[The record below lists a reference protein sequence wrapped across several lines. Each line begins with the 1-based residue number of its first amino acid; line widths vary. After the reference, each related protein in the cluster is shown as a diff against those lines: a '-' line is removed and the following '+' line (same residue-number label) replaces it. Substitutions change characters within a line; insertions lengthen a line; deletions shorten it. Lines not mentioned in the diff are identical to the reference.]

1 MKTKLFTAIS
11 LCIAAFSFAQFST
24 GTVAL
29 TGSNLSLKIDTNAT
43 TVTMTLTGSSTVWLG
58 IGFGGTSMSSV
69 SDMFIW
75 NGTAN
80 RDYTASG
87 SRSQPSAD
95 AAASQSWA
103 IVSDNVA
110 GNIRTVVATRALVS
124 AGDYTFLNDSS
135 TIPVIFAEGAS
146 TSLGS
151 GSHNTRGSR
160 GLTRTTLGL
169 ENFSLQ
175 ATSVFPNPSNG
186 SFKIKTKTGLNKI
199 NIYSQIG
206 AFVRTIEVT
215 DNSDNVEVQVEGLQ
229 TGVYLMELEN
239 KSEKSWKKVIV
250 N

>member
-1 MKTKLFTAIS
+1 MKTRLLTAIFM
-11 LCIAAFSFAQFST
+11 CIATFSFAQFTT
-24 GTVAL
+24 GTVDL
-29 TGSNLSLKIDTNAT
+29 IGSNRSIKIDTDAT
-43 TVTMTLTGSSTVWLG
+43 KVILTLTGPSTVWLG
-58 IGFGGTSMSSV
+58 VGFGGTSMSSV

-75 NGTAN
+75 NASSN
-80 RDYTASG
+80 RDYTPSG
-87 SRSQPSAD
+87 NRSQPSAD
-95 AAASQSWA
+95 AAASQSWT
-103 IVSDNVA
+103 IESDVVVGA
-110 GNIRTVVATRALVS
+110 TRTVVATRALIS
-124 AGDYTFLNDSS
+124 SGDNTFLNDNS
-135 TIPVIFAEGAS
+135 TIPIIFAEGFS
-146 TSLGS
+146 TSL
-151 GSHNTRGSR
+151 GSHNTRGAR

-175 ATSVFPNPSNG
+175 AASVFPNPSNG

-229 TGVYLMELEN
+229 TGVYLMELTN

>member
-1 MKTKLFTAIS
+1 MKTKLFTLIF
-11 LCIAAFSFAQFST
+11 LCIATFSFAQFST
-24 GTVAL
+24 GAVAL
-29 TGSNLSLKIDTNAT
+29 TGTNLSLKIDTNAT

-75 NGTAN
+75 NASSN

-95 AAASQSWA
+95 AAASQSWT

-135 TIPVIFAEGAS
+135 TIPIIFAEGFS

-151 GSHNTRGSR
+151 HNSRGAR
-160 GLTRTTLGL
+160 GLTRTSLGL

-175 ATSVFPNPSNG
+175 ACSVFPNPSNG

>member
-1 MKTKLFTAIS
+1 MKRKLLTSIFI
-11 LCIAAFSFAQFST
+11 CIGTFSFAQFTT
-24 GTVAL
+24 GTVDLIGANR
-29 TGSNLSLKIDTNAT
+29 TLKIDTDAT
-43 TVTMTLTGSSTVWLG
+43 TVTLTLTGPSTAWLG
-58 IGFGGTSMSSV
+58 VGFGGTSMSSV

-95 AAASQSWA
+95 AAASQSWT
-103 IVSDNVA
+103 IVSDVVV
-110 GNIRTVVATRALVS
+110 GSTRTVIATRALVS
-124 AGDYTFLNDSS
+124 AGDYTFLNNSS

-175 ATSVFPNPSNG
+175 AASVFPNPSNG

-199 NIYSQIG
+199 NIFSQIG

-229 TGVYLMELEN
+229 TGVYLMELTN